1 MMNKRILHLE
11 FGRHFYGGAKQL
23 EYLVTAENSEHATE
37 HHIACPE
44 GSDLARQLKGAK
56 CKVHPLSYDRE
67 IDALVVQ
74 RLTTLIDDIT
84 PDLIHIHSRH
94 GADVWGAIA
103 SRLTGVPAIY
113 TRRTDDNESALS
125 KLKYSQ
131 FKAVVSVSEGVKKVV
146 SKRCPDDV
154 LQPVIYPAIDTGEFT
169 FSLDRDWLNKT
180 FSVPDDHKVIANI
193 SQLTERKGQGDLILA
208 MRNVLEAS
216 DKVTCL
222 IFGEGPQKENYQSM
236 IDRYD
241 LNDHVKL
248 CGFSDNVPRILPNI
262 DVLVHPAYSEGLGSI
277 LLQAGA
283 TKRMVIACP
292 CGGISEIIKHNETG
306 IHVDV
311 GSPDAL
317 GEQIIR
323 ALEKSERSEQF
334 GQKLFE
340 WVRDNFNVAEMAKAY
355 DDLYTQV
362 IHDEQNNKEETS
374 SEA

>member
-1 MMNKRILHLE
+1 MNKRILHLE

-23 EYLVTAENSEHATE
+23 QYLVAAQGDNLTTE

-44 GSDLARQLKGAK
+44 GSDLAKQLRGQPSTM
-56 CKVHPLSYDRE
+56 HPINYERD
-67 IDALVVQ
+67 IDALVVK
-74 RLTTLIDDIT
+74 RITTLVDDIE

-94 GADVWGAIA
+94 GADIWGAIA

-113 TRRTDDNESALS
+113 TRRTDDSESALS
-125 KLKYSQ
+125 RLKYSQ

-146 SKRCPDDV
+146 SKLCPDNV
-154 LQPVIYPAIDTGEFT
+154 LQPVIYPAIDTSEFT
-169 FSLDRDWLNKT
+169 FSPDREWLNKT
-180 FSVPDDHKVIANI
+180 FSVPEDHKVIANI

-208 MRNVLEAS
+208 MRTVLEAS
-216 DKVTCL
+216 DSITCL

-241 LNDHVKL
+241 LNEYVKL
-248 CGFSDNVPRILPNI
+248 CGFSENVPRILPNI

-283 TKRMVIACP
+283 TKRMVITCP
-292 CGGISEIIKHNETG
+292 SGGISEIIKHNETG

-317 GEQIIR
+317 GEQITQALNKPER
-323 ALEKSERSEQF
+323 AERY
-334 GQKLFE
+334 GHKLFE
-340 WVRDNFNVAEMAKAY
+340 WVRDNFNVSEMAKAY
-355 DDLYTQV
+355 DDLYTQ
-362 IHDEQNNKEETS
+362 IIRDEQDKQPTK

>member
-1 MMNKRILHLE
+1 MDKRILHLE

-23 EYLVTAENSEHATE
+23 EYLVSAPGFESTTE

-44 GSDLARQLKGAK
+44 GSSLARQLEKK
-56 CKVHPLSYDRE
+56 CTVHPLNYERE

-74 RLTTLIDDIT
+74 RLTSLIDEIS
-84 PDLIHIHSRH
+84 PDLIHIHSLH

-103 SRLTGVPAIY
+103 SKLTGVPAIF
-113 TRRTDDNESALS
+113 TRRTDDSETALS
-125 KLKYSQ
+125 TLKYSQ
-131 FKAVVSVSEGVKKVV
+131 YKAVVSVSEGVKKAV

-154 LQPVIYPAIDTGEFT
+154 LQPVIYPAIDTREFT

-180 FSVPDDHKVIANI
+180 FSVPGDHKLIANI
-193 SQLTERKGQGDLILA
+193 SQLTERKGQGDLILG
-208 MRNVLEAS
+208 MRNVLEAD

-222 IFGEGPQKENYQSM
+222 LFGEGAQKDNYQSM
-236 IDRYD
+236 IDRYK
-241 LNDHVKL
+241 LNEHIKL
-248 CGFSDNVPRILPNI
+248 CGFSENIARILPNI
-262 DVLVHPAYSEGLGSI
+262 DVIVHPAYSEGLGST

-317 GEQIIR
+317 GEQIIH
-323 ALEKSERSEQF
+323 ALETPDRSRQF
-334 GQKLFE
+334 GEKLYE
-340 WVRDNFNVAEMAKAY
+340 WVRDNFNVEEMASAY
-355 DDLYTQV
+355 DDLYNQV
-362 IHDEQNNKEETS
+362 LQDAGAEKEK
-374 SEA
+374 SES

>member
-1 MMNKRILHLE
+1 MDKRILHLE

-23 EYLVTAENSEHATE
+23 EYLVNAEAHTGNTE

-44 GSDLARQLKGAK
+44 GSDLARQLKGQS
-56 CKVHPLSYDRE
+56 CTVHPISYERD
-67 IDALVVQ
+67 IDAMVVQ
-74 RLTTLIDDIT
+74 RLNTLIDDIK

-146 SKRCPDDV
+146 SKLCPDDV
-154 LQPVIYPAIDTGEFT
+154 LQPVIYPAIDTSEFT
-169 FSLDRDWLNKT
+169 FSLDREWLNKT
-180 FSVPDDHKVIANI
+180 FSVPGDHKVVANI

-216 DKVTCL
+216 DKITCL

-241 LNDHVKL
+241 LNEHVKL
-248 CGFSDNVPRILPNI
+248 CGFSENVSRILPNI

-311 GSPDAL
+311 GSPDTL
-317 GEQIIR
+317 GEQIAL
-323 ALEKSERSEQF
+323 ALEKPERANEF

-340 WVRDNFNVAEMAKAY
+340 WVQDNFNVSEMAQAY

-362 IHDEQNNKEETS
+362 IQNEQDNEQATK